1 MYALIAVM
9 LNSFSF
15 LWSIFDDLTGVGN
28 VLRPGQILRDGDTE
42 ALVQWGFAG
51 LKLRG
56 ERDRFLRPC
65 DR

>member
-42 ALVQWGFAG
+42 ALESFYNGDLLV
-51 LKLRG
+51 
-56 ERDRFLRPC
+56 
-65 DR
+65 